1 MPATRPHLDRDA
13 KRSEILD
20 AAEELLLRDGYE
32 ATAMAAIA
40 RRAGVANAAVYWYF
54 PSKDDVLAAILQRRQ
69 ERALATMPDLATA
82 SLDQQVLARLEQ
94 LDQVAN
100 LTAAVHERA
109 SHSAAVARVHEAFH
123 AAVDESLQAGLRR
136 AGLSRR
142 DANRASAAITAMI
155 EGIHL
160 HERERDP
167 AARNEL
173 VLWTLHR
180 LLAAPAPPQPL
191 PSPQPGRN
199 QDPRRAS

>member
-1 MPATRPHLDRDA
+1 
-13 KRSEILD
+13 LD

-54 PSKDDVLAAILQRRQ
+54 PSKDDVLAAVLQRRQ
-69 ERALATMPDLATA
+69 ERVLASTPELATA
-82 SLDQQVLARLEQ
+82 TLDERVVALLEQ

-109 SHSAAVARVHEAFH
+109 SRSAAVAEMHRSFH
-123 AAVDESLQAGLRR
+123 AAAEDLFQSELRA
-136 AGLSRR
+136 AGLSASDARR
-142 DANRASAAITAMI
+142 ATLAIMAVI

-160 HERERDP
+160 HEQERDS
-167 AARNEL
+167 ATRNEL

-180 LLAAPAPPQPL
+180 LLG
-191 PSPQPGRN
+191 GRGSRN
-199 QDPRRAS
+199 A

>member
-1 MPATRPHLDRDA
+1 VPATRPHLARDA
-13 KRSEILD
+13 KRDQILD

-54 PSKDDVLAAILQRRQ
+54 PSKDDVLAAVLGRRQ
-69 ERALATMPDLATA
+69 ERALASASELATM
-82 SLDQQVLARLEQ
+82 SLDERVIGLLEQ

-109 SHSAAVARVHEAFH
+109 THSAAVAEMHRDFH
-123 AAVDESLQAGLRR
+123 AAAEGFLQSELRA
-136 AGLSRR
+136 AGLSAGDARR
-142 DANRASAAITAMI
+142 AASAIMAVV

-160 HERERDP
+160 HDRNRDP

-173 VLWTLHR
+173 VLWTVHR
-180 LLAAPAPPQPL
+180 LMAA
-191 PSPQPGRN
+191 
-199 QDPRRAS
+199 